1 MSKAHAKTSVPAL
14 TLGAIGVVY
23 GDIGTSVLYSVKE
36 VFNSGHVAFNVA
48 NIYGVLS
55 LFVWT
60 ITIIVS
66 LKYISLVL
74 RADNKGE
81 GGLIAML
88 ALASSAVKHRPKL
101 HAIIMTMG
109 IFGTCLFYGDG
120 VITPSISV
128 LSAVEGLT
136 VVSPQLHSVVIP
148 ATLTILFLL
157 FFVQK
162 FGTKG
167 IGKLFGPVMVLWFLL
182 IAGIG
187 VYHIQHNVEI
197 LQAINPIYAYQFV
210 VTNPTLAFII
220 LGAVVLCVTGG
231 EALYADMGHF
241 GKKPIRIA
249 WFSIVMPALLLNY
262 FGQGA
267 FLLANPDG
275 KSNPFFLMIPDAMRI
290 PMVVMATLAT
300 VIASQALI
308 SGAFSI
314 TKQAVQ
320 LGFLPRMR
328 IVYTNVKEVGQ
339 VYIPAINWGLF
350 IAIAFA
356 VVMFKSSGALA
367 AAYGIAVCTDMLI
380 TTILTFFVIRYA
392 WKYPLLL
399 CIAATSLFFVVDF
412 LFWASNL
419 LKLLKGGWFPLLL
432 GGVMFVLMMTWRD
445 GRNLVRIAHTT
456 RQINLKNFLDD
467 LFGSFT
473 NKRLQIALE
482 STQGKLEKLTQDIEN
497 APLENIQELQ
507 NQQAVLQEKILI
519 NQRCQVL
526 FENIKKIKGIAVFMV
541 SEVDIVPVALK
552 QNLKHNK
559 CLHEYNIFVTVNTL
573 ETPWVGLS
581 KRSEVT
587 YLGHNCW
594 KVVLNFGFKNDPDV
608 PDSLKH
614 IQQFNFD
621 FDPAKVS
628 YFLSHEAVV
637 ASESIKGMALWRE
650 KLFAHMHRNA
660 GTAAEFLKLPSNN
673 VVEMG
678 AKVEI

>member
-1 MSKAHAKTSVPAL
+1 
-14 TLGAIGVVY
+14 
-23 GDIGTSVLYSVKE
+23 
-36 VFNSGHVAFNVA
+36 
-48 NIYGVLS
+48 
-55 LFVWT
+55 
-60 ITIIVS
+60 
-66 LKYISLVL
+66 
-74 RADNKGE
+74 
-81 GGLIAML
+81 
-88 ALASSAVKHRPKL
+88 
-101 HAIIMTMG
+101 
-109 IFGTCLFYGDG
+109 
-120 VITPSISV
+120 
-128 LSAVEGLT
+128 
-136 VVSPQLHSVVIP
+136 
-148 ATLTILFLL
+148 
-157 FFVQK
+157 
-162 FGTKG
+162 
-167 IGKLFGPVMVLWFLL
+167 
-182 IAGIG
+182 
-187 VYHIQHNVEI
+187 
-197 LQAINPIYAYQFV
+197 
-210 VTNPTLAFII
+210 
-220 LGAVVLCVTGG
+220 
-231 EALYADMGHF
+231 
-241 GKKPIRIA
+241 
-249 WFSIVMPALLLNY
+249 MPALMLNY

-267 FLLANPDG
+267 FLLANPAA
-275 KSNPFFLMIPDAMRI
+275 KTNPFFLMIPDGFRI

-314 TKQAVQ
+314 TKQVVQ

-328 IVYTNVKEVGQ
+328 IIYTNVKEVGQ
-339 VYIPAINWGLF
+339 IYIPAINWGLF

-356 VVMFKSSGALA
+356 VVLFKSSDALA

-380 TTILTFFVIRYA
+380 TTILTYFVVRYA
-392 WKYPLLL
+392 WKFPVWVA
-399 CIAATSLFFVVDF
+399 IGATSLFFVVDF
-412 LFWASNL
+412 LFWSSNL

-432 GGVMFVLMMTWRD
+432 GGIMFVIMMTWRD

-456 RQINLKNFLDD
+456 GQLDLKTFLDD

-473 NKRLQIALE
+473 NKKLQGALGNTQERLD
-482 STQGKLEKLTQDIEN
+482 KLNIDIKN
-497 APLENIQELQ
+497 ANEADIQELK
-507 NQQAVLQEKILI
+507 NQQALLQQRLAV
-519 NQRCQVL
+519 NQHCQAL

-541 SEVDIVPVALK
+541 AEPDIVPVALK

-559 CLHEYNIFVTVNTL
+559 CLHEYNIFVTVQTH
-573 ETPWVGLS
+573 ETPWIGMS

-594 KVVLNFGFKNDPDV
+594 KVILNFGFKNDPDV

-637 ASESIKGMALWRE
+637 ATEHIKGMALWRE

>member
-1 MSKAHAKTSVPAL
+1 
-14 TLGAIGVVY
+14 
-23 GDIGTSVLYSVKE
+23 
-36 VFNSGHVAFNVA
+36 
-48 NIYGVLS
+48 
-55 LFVWT
+55 
-60 ITIIVS
+60 
-66 LKYISLVL
+66 
-74 RADNKGE
+74 
-81 GGLIAML
+81 
-88 ALASSAVKHRPKL
+88 
-101 HAIIMTMG
+101 
-109 IFGTCLFYGDG
+109 
-120 VITPSISV
+120 
-128 LSAVEGLT
+128 
-136 VVSPQLHSVVIP
+136 
-148 ATLTILFLL
+148 
-157 FFVQK
+157 
-162 FGTKG
+162 
-167 IGKLFGPVMVLWFLL
+167 
-182 IAGIG
+182 
-187 VYHIQHNVEI
+187 
-197 LQAINPIYAYQFV
+197 
-210 VTNPTLAFII
+210 
-220 LGAVVLCVTGG
+220 
-231 EALYADMGHF
+231 
-241 GKKPIRIA
+241 
-249 WFSIVMPALLLNY
+249 
-262 FGQGA
+262 
-267 FLLANPDG
+267 
-275 KSNPFFLMIPDAMRI
+275 
-290 PMVVMATLAT
+290 
-300 VIASQALI
+300 
-308 SGAFSI
+308 
-314 TKQAVQ
+314 
-320 LGFLPRMR
+320 
-328 IVYTNVKEVGQ
+328 
-339 VYIPAINWGLF
+339 
-350 IAIAFA
+350 
-356 VVMFKSSGALA
+356 
-367 AAYGIAVCTDMLI
+367 
-380 TTILTFFVIRYA
+380 
-392 WKYPLLL
+392 
-399 CIAATSLFFVVDF
+399 
-412 LFWASNL
+412 
-419 LKLLKGGWFPLLL
+419 
-432 GGVMFVLMMTWRD
+432 
-445 GRNLVRIAHTT
+445 
-456 RQINLKNFLDD
+456 

-507 NQQAVLQEKILI
+507 NQQALLQEKILI

>member
-1 MSKAHAKTSVPAL
+1 MSSSHAKTSIPTL

-23 GDIGTSVLYSVKE
+23 GDIGTSVLYSIKE
-36 VFNSGHVAFNVA
+36 VFNAGHVAFNPT
-48 NIYGVLS
+48 NMYGVLS

-60 ITIIVS
+60 ITVIVS
-66 LKYISLVL
+66 IKYILLVL

-88 ALASSAVKHRPKL
+88 ALASNAVRHRPKL
-101 HAIIMTMG
+101 HSIIMIMG

-148 ATLTILFLL
+148 ATLTILFIL

-167 IGKLFGPVMVLWFLL
+167 IGKLFGPVMVLWFIL
-182 IAGIG
+182 IAGLGI
-187 VYHIQHNVEI
+187 YHIQHNVEI
-197 LQAINPIYAYQFV
+197 LRAVNPLYAYHFIAA
-210 VTNPTLAFII
+210 NPALAFII

-267 FLLANPDG
+267 FLLANPAA
-275 KSNPFFLMIPDAMRI
+275 KSNPFFLMIPDSMRI

-314 TKQAVQ
+314 TKQVVQ

-339 VYIPAINWGLF
+339 IYIPAVNWGLF

-356 VVMFKSSGALA
+356 VVMFKSSDALA

-380 TTILTFFVIRYA
+380 TTILTFFVVRYA
-392 WKYPLLL
+392 WKYPLMV
-399 CIAATSLFFVVDF
+399 CILATSMFFVVDF
-412 LFWASNL
+412 LFWSSNL
-419 LKLLKGGWFPLLL
+419 LKLFKGGWFPLLL
-432 GGVMFVLMMTWRD
+432 GAIMFVIMMTWRD

-456 RQINLKNFLDD
+456 GQVDLKMFLDD

-473 NKRLQIALE
+473 NKKLQEVLV
-482 STQGKLEKLTQDIEN
+482 STQAKLDKLDCDWAVSSEENKVELEK
-497 APLENIQELQ
+497 
-507 NQQAVLQEKILI
+507 QQLALQEKIAI
-519 NQRCQVL
+519 NQRCQAL

-541 SEVDIVPVALK
+541 SEADVVPVALK

-573 ETPWVGLS
+573 ETPWVGLN

-594 KVVLNFGFKNDPDV
+594 KVILNFGFKNDPDV

-621 FDPAKVS
+621 FDPTKVS

-637 ASESIKGMALWRE
+637 ASEQVKGMALWRE